1 MSIVLTRP
9 PPKLAIGAGSRKV
22 YTLHSSPNNVFAW
35 NVNNDQMKTATVVF
49 KRRADAAFMAE
60 MIEKHVVRQKE
71 WPDVSIADNVFS
83 LYGSG
88 TATVPYDHD
97 LIEIKSWDME
107 DLRVF
112 CVTAYLDMI
121 SLNSIVRDDSVFRLN
136 GELLSLNV
144 PLEFYIDKLNVKY
157 YD

>member
-9 PPKLAIGAGSRKV
+9 PPKVAIGGGSRKV

-35 NVNNDQMKTATVVF
+35 NLENDRMKTATVVF

-60 MIEKHVVRQKE
+60 MIERHVIREKE
-71 WPDVSIADNVFS
+71 WPNVALADNVFS

-88 TATVPYDHD
+88 ASSITYQED
-97 LIEIKSWDME
+97 LIEIKSWDLE

-121 SLNSIVRDDSVFRLN
+121 SLSSIDKDEGVFRLN
-136 GELLSLNV
+136 GELLSLTV
-144 PLEFYIDKLNVKY
+144 PFEFYVQRLGY
-157 YD
+157 LYEL

>member
-9 PPKLAIGAGSRKV
+9 PPKVAIGGGNRKV

-35 NVNNDQMKTATVVF
+35 NLQNDSMKTATVVF

-60 MIEKHVVRQKE
+60 MIERHVLREKE

-88 TATVPYDHD
+88 SSSIAFQED
-97 LIEIKSWDME
+97 LIEIKSWDLE

-112 CVTAYLDMI
+112 CVTSYLDMI
-121 SLNSIVRDDSVFRLN
+121 SLSSIDKDDGVFRLN

-144 PLEFYIDKLNVKY
+144 PFEFYVQRLGYLYEI
-157 YD
+157 

>member
-1 MSIVLTRP
+1 
-9 PPKLAIGAGSRKV
+9 
-22 YTLHSSPNNVFAW
+22 
-35 NVNNDQMKTATVVF
+35 MKTATVVF

-60 MIEKHVVRQKE
+60 MIERHVLREKE

-88 TATVPYDHD
+88 SSSIAFQED
-97 LIEIKSWDME
+97 LIEIKSWDLE

-121 SLNSIVRDDSVFRLN
+121 SLSSIDKDDGVFRLN

-144 PLEFYIDKLNVKY
+144 PIEFYVQRLGYLFEI
-157 YD
+157 